1 MTHQVAERIE
11 ALLREAF
18 LPTHLEVI
26 DESHLHA
33 GHSGARPGGES
44 HFRIVVVSDQF
55 DGVGRVQRQQQV
67 YGTLDEVI
75 KGGVHALSM
84 VTSTPAEYQDQI

>member
-1 MTHQVAERIE
+1 MAHRIAERIE

-18 LPTHLEVI
+18 SPTHLEVI
-26 DESHLHA
+26 DESYLHE

-44 HFRIVVVSDQF
+44 HFRVVVVTDRF
-55 DGVGRVQRQQQV
+55 EGVGRVQRQQQV
-67 YGTLDEVI
+67 YGVLGEVI

-84 VTSTPAEYQDQI
+84 MTATPGEYEGQ